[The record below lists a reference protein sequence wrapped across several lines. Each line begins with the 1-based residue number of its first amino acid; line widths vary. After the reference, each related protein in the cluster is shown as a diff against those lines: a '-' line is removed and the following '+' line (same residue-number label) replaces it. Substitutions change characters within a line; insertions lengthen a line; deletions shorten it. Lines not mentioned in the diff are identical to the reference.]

1 MMCLD
6 TTSKGLTD
14 GLHIGHINIYHLINK
29 IHDVTLFI
37 NQQQPIHILGISE
50 TRLNQSKSDDLIDIA
65 GYNVIR
71 RDPEIQGHTGLAT
84 YIHHSVAHLV
94 HRRQDLESKTVEC
107 MWFRVKLNKPVYVC
121 VLYRNPASSFAWY
134 DEFNEMFDKVDAA
147 KNSVIVLG
155 DFNIDLQKPHLAW
168 ESTMRIHGLKQ
179 LVQEPTRITPTT
191 STLLD
196 HIYCNSSRNVVDVQ
210 TVQCGMSDHYPIM
223 CTWLCKTHSKAKG
236 EHVYVQYRSMKN
248 FDVNAFLYDI
258 STLNFSDVYQCSSSD
273 DALTLWYKT
282 FMPVINKHAPLKTR
296 RVKHQTLPKWLTPEI
311 INNMKERDACKKAKR
326 FDEYK
331 HLRNKVSAMVKEA
344 KKQYFDEMLK
354 NGNDTASLWR
364 AMNAVTRKTQ
374 GKSTQNKTTPS
385 PQTFNDY
392 FINEVSS
399 IITEAD
405 VDLTNSFTVP
415 TKLRAFCENNR
426 HYHSFTIPSMS
437 VHEVGGYISNMKN
450 KKSMGPDNISV
461 YFLKLSLPYIVE
473 SLTFIF
479 NLSISQNSFPA
490 AFKEAKVIPI
500 PKTKAPLEPKDFR
513 PISLLS
519 VLSKPLEKHVHKHLS
534 AFLEE
539 HNLLYIYQSGFRK
552 HHSCQTAL
560 SALCD
565 AWLDNINK
573 LTLTGAVFLDLR
585 KAFDLI
591 DHEILI
597 QKLDT
602 YVKNSTVTD
611 FMRSYLVNRSQ
622 YVHINGTSSSKD
634 SIKCGVPQGSIL
646 GPLLFCIFINDL
658 PLALEDSSVNCDM
671 FADDN
676 TLHTNGKTTDEIEV
690 SLQIGLDCVQ
700 DWCRENKMVLH
711 PEKTK
716 SMIITTRQKHQ
727 RQNLELKLK
736 LNSKCIEHVHE
747 HKVLGVII
755 DDEMTWSSH
764 ISHVNKTLSRNLFLL
779 YQLKHYVG
787 TEARLSFYYAHI
799 LSHINYASNVWC
811 GASANNLK
819 LMQSLH
825 RRAAKMILPD
835 PALTTEEK
843 QRQLGILTL
852 DNQFIYNIAILMFK
866 VRQNLAPTYLR
877 GLLELP
883 TSRYGSEKYI
893 LPLPRID
900 IFKHSFSFC
909 GPSVWNSL
917 PQSISQCQTLSTFKK
932 RLHEFLCNF

>member
-1 MMCLD
+1 
-6 TTSKGLTD
+6 
-14 GLHIGHINIYHLINK
+14 
-29 IHDVTLFI
+29 
-37 NQQQPIHILGISE
+37 
-50 TRLNQSKSDDLIDIA
+50 
-65 GYNVIR
+65 
-71 RDPEIQGHTGLAT
+71 
-84 YIHHSVAHLV
+84 
-94 HRRQDLESKTVEC
+94 
-107 MWFRVKLNKPVYVC
+107 
-121 VLYRNPASSFAWY
+121 
-134 DEFNEMFDKVDAA
+134 
-147 KNSVIVLG
+147 
-155 DFNIDLQKPHLAW
+155 
-168 ESTMRIHGLKQ
+168 
-179 LVQEPTRITPTT
+179 
-191 STLLD
+191 
-196 HIYCNSSRNVVDVQ
+196 
-210 TVQCGMSDHYPIM
+210 
-223 CTWLCKTHSKAKG
+223 
-236 EHVYVQYRSMKN
+236 
-248 FDVNAFLYDI
+248 
-258 STLNFSDVYQCSSSD
+258 
-273 DALTLWYKT
+273 
-282 FMPVINKHAPLKTR
+282 MPVIDKHAPLKAR

-311 INNMKERDACKKAKR
+311 INTMKERDACKKAKR

-399 IITEAD
+399 IIKEAD

-426 HYHSFTIPSMS
+426 HNHSFTIPSMS

-565 AWLDNINK
+565 TWLDNINK
-573 LTLTGAVFLDLR
+573 LKLTGAVFLDLR

-736 LNSKCIEHVHE
+736 LNSKCIEQVHE

-877 GLLELP
+877 DLLELP

-917 PQSISQCQTLSTFKK
+917 PQSISKCQTLSTFKK